1 MAVGSLPVE
10 AVAFV
15 HNGVAQGAIG
25 FTAATALQIGR
36 AGVITLVVAAVTLH
50 AITFHKTE
58 RPRCHQTVRWF
69 IFRTQCWCI
78 HPISP
83 ALQGER
89 LRTALLLATVLGQLQ
104 V

>member
-1 MAVGSLPVE
+1 MAVGTLPVE

-69 IFRTQCWCI
+69 VFRTQCWCI
-78 HPISP
+78 PFRQRCKVDGTLTRYRHFRV
-83 ALQGER
+83 E
-89 LRTALLLATVLGQLQ
+89 
-104 V
+104 